1 MPNPEGLSATIW
13 PQEPSAFRSMHGGAL
28 RGLARLRITS
38 HAFMAAEK
46 HSQTVEDYH
55 YFAQRTILAWK
66 RQRAEE
72 EQALARKRQRR
83 DEEIS
88 HEPSW
93 CVSQILRQLKEAI
106 GWTIGPIAMRL
117 AEVKSHSS
125 LLRDAPVTA
134 SFQDFNWNWSLQFED
149 RLRLR
154 AAYNPVLAEDT
165 VLTSSQ
171 SYKLTAH
178 DLRTLEN
185 LTWLNDEVVNIYF
198 SLIQRRS
205 EERPGFPRTFVF
217 NSFFYEKLSNK
228 GGGFNYPSVSRWTRK
243 VDLFSYD
250 LILVPVH
257 LSVHWTLAVIAL
269 HEQRI
274 EFYDSLGSVDTTH
287 AQKLLWYLEE
297 EWRDKRQKQAQ
308 PEWHLHLPGKS
319 APQQRNHCDCGV
331 FMCQFANFRARGM
344 NLQALDQQ
352 HMEYFRG
359 RMTLELLQLRLL
371 G

>member
-205 EERPGFPRTFVF
+205 EERPALEQGRWVQLSFCIPLDSQGRPLLIRFDSRTSAPLRALDAGGYRTARATNRVLRFSWLCGHNACAETAVVP
-217 NSFFYEKLSNK
+217 
-228 GGGFNYPSVSRWTRK
+228 GGGV
-243 VDLFSYD
+243 
-250 LILVPVH
+250 
-257 LSVHWTLAVIAL
+257 A
-269 HEQRI
+269 
-274 EFYDSLGSVDTTH
+274 
-287 AQKLLWYLEE
+287 
-297 EWRDKRQKQAQ
+297 
-308 PEWHLHLPGKS
+308 
-319 APQQRNHCDCGV
+319 
-331 FMCQFANFRARGM
+331 
-344 NLQALDQQ
+344 
-352 HMEYFRG
+352 
-359 RMTLELLQLRLL
+359 
-371 G
+371 